1 MRVSTQQI
9 FNNAIAQMQK
19 GQTNLAM
26 TQERIASG
34 KDMLRPS
41 DDPIAAAQILKLE
54 RELARTDTFTENI
67 GASERRLSQEELT
80 LGSIDTAADRMKE
93 LTIQA
98 GSITLT
104 DADRKILAAELR
116 QLQGSMLSLMNTK
129 DVQGEYLY
137 SGGLGHTQPFVQNG
151 NGSFSYQGDDGQ
163 RFIQVGSELQI
174 ASSDSG
180 RDAFVV
186 IPDDIQ
192 VQLLG
197 RDTSLITA
205 PTFTDAGADTVG
217 AVYSAFSETAGD
229 VEVVVRK
236 IPGSNVGEYHYSI
249 LDSSGSAIT
258 AGDPPVLQ
266 QDILFD
272 TTDAT
277 ADTVTFGGL
286 TFDIGALSAASID
299 VEKQTGTTPD
309 PRVISNEQVLDT
321 TTYQAFVE
329 AYGSDIN
336 VATTLTSNAGAAQY
350 DFVLTNASGTAIT
363 APAGPPVITVTPA
376 LSTITQPT
384 QVTISGD
391 GTAFLSFTVTPF
403 TDAADPTN
411 NLLTDDTALAVN
423 ISNDPGS
430 LITGAALTDAT
441 TTDYS
446 TFAAANGNVDV
457 IFRNNGGTLEYDIQD
472 GTATSVIGGFA
483 ALGAGNLAVPQ
494 MGIDL
499 TVDAAAVAL
508 ALPNPGD
515 TTAGG
520 SEIALGAQV
529 DTILSGQ
536 ANVTIRATEGHH
548 SLLQTAEE
556 LIAVL
561 ETPVVDDVTRTALS
575 TALAKTLEELDIAKE
590 GNLQVRTQLGAR
602 TNSLETARE
611 VNADFKLFTESALSQ
626 LQDLDYAAAIA
637 EFSLQ
642 EMALQASQAT
652 FARVNSLS
660 LFNFL

>member
-9 FNNAIAQMQK
+9 FNNAVAQMQK

-34 KDMLRPS
+34 KELLRPS
-41 DDPIAAAQILKLE
+41 DDPIAAAQILKLQ
-54 RELARTDTFTENI
+54 REIARTDTFTENI
-67 GASERRLSQEELT
+67 GVSERRLSQEELT
-80 LGSIDTAADRMKE
+80 LDSIDTAADRMKE
-93 LTIQA
+93 LTIRA
-98 GSITLT
+98 GSVTLT
-104 DADRKILAAELR
+104 DADRKIIASELR
-116 QLQGSMLSLMNTK
+116 QLQGTMLSLMNTK
-129 DVQGEYLY
+129 DAQGEYLF

-197 RDTSLITA
+197 RDTNLITT
-205 PTFTDAGADTVG
+205 PVFTDQGADTVG
-217 AVYSAFSETAGD
+217 AAYSAFSEIAGD

-249 LDSSGSAIT
+249 FDSSGAPVT
-258 AGDPPVLQ
+258 AGEPPVLQ

-277 ADTVTFGGL
+277 VDTVTFGGL
-286 TFDIGALSAASID
+286 AFDISALSGSSIEL
-299 VEKQTGTTPD
+299 EKQPGTRPD
-309 PRVISNEQVLDT
+309 PRVLSNEQILDST
-321 TTYQAFVE
+321 AYLSFVE
-329 AYGSDIN
+329 TYGSDLN
-336 VATTLTSNAGAAQY
+336 VAVTLSSNAGVAEY
-350 DFVLTNASGTAIT
+350 DY
-363 APAGPPVITVTPA
+363 VITDSQGVA
-376 LSTITQPT
+376 LPGPVSISPVGPIIQPT
-384 QVTISGD
+384 QITIND
-391 GTAFLSFTVTPF
+391 GATDVLSFTLTPF
-403 TDAADPTN
+403 TDGVDPAN
-411 NLLTDDTALAVN
+411 NLLTDDMAVAVS
-423 ISNDPGS
+423 ISNDPGN
-430 LITGAALTDAT
+430 LITGAVPADPMT
-441 TTDYS
+441 TAYS
-446 TFAAANGNVDV
+446 DFAAANGNVDV
-457 IFRNNGGTLEYDIQD
+457 IFRNNAGVLEYDIQD

-483 ALGAGNLAVPQ
+483 ALGAGDLSVPQ

-520 SEIALGAQV
+520 SEITLGAQV
-529 DTILSGQ
+529 NTVLSGQ
-536 ANVTIRATEGHH
+536 GNVTIRANEGHH

-556 LIAVL
+556 LISVL
-561 ETPVVDDVTRTALS
+561 ETPLVDSATRAALS

-602 TNSLETARE
+602 TNSLDTARE

-626 LQDLDYAAAIA
+626 LQDLDYAEAIA